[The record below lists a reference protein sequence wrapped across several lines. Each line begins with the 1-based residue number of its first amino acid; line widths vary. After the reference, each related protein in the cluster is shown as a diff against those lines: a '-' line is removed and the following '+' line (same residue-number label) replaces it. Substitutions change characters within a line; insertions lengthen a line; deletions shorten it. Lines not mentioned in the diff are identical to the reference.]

1 MALDRADDADAG
13 HVPKLRHRRKLS
25 DLAARCGGDRLRDRV
40 LRRRLHGSGE
50 PQDLG
55 AARAVEERDVRQLHP
70 TLGDRSRLV
79 EDDRRDAPR
88 ALEDLGALDE
98 DPELRAA
105 SGADHERGRRREPER
120 ARARDDQHG
129 DRRRERGGRV
139 AGDATSQP
147 TSVASESASTI
158 GTKTLETR
166 STSRWIGAFP
176 DCASAT
182 SLAICA
188 SAVSSPTFVARTTS
202 RPNVLTVAPATEA
215 PARDV
220 DRYRLA
226 REHRLVDRGLALDD
240 DAVRRHLLART
251 DDEEI
256 AGRELGD
263 RNRDL
268 DPVSEH
274 AGLLR
279 AELEER
285 ADRSA
290 RAASRPRLE
299 VAPEQD
305 QRRDHGGDLEV
316 DVRVV
321 DDDERGDRPAPG
333 RERAD
338 RDERVHRGR
347 AVPRVQDGS
356 TVEVEPGPE
365 DDRRRERE
373 REPLPALE
381 LQRHHHREDDERR
394 REHGRH
400 EKPPANGVRAI
411 DGLARLGRR
420 HGVVAGR
427 LDRAEQ
433 IGDGDALGI
442 EANGRLLGRVV
453 HRGVDPVEL
462 VELALDPV
470 RARGARHPLEREID
484 TRVALGRRDGVTPPR
499 TPLRRS
505 PRAAPRRPARSR

>member
-1 MALDRADDADAG
+1 M
-13 HVPKLRHRRKLS
+13 
-25 DLAARCGGDRLRDRV
+25 
-40 LRRRLHGSGE
+40 
-50 PQDLG
+50 
-55 AARAVEERDVRQLHP
+55 
-70 TLGDRSRLV
+70 
-79 EDDRRDAPR
+79 
-88 ALEDLGALDE
+88 
-98 DPELRAA
+98 
-105 SGADHERGRRREPER
+105 
-120 ARARDDQHG
+120 
-129 DRRRERGGRV
+129 
-139 AGDATSQP
+139 
-147 TSVASESASTI
+147 
-158 GTKTLETR
+158 
-166 STSRWIGAFP
+166 
-176 DCASAT
+176 
-182 SLAICA
+182 
-188 SAVSSPTFVARTTS
+188 
-202 RPNVLTVAPATEA
+202 LTVAPATEA
-215 PARDV
+215 PGATSTGTGSPVSIDWSTADSPSTTTPSV
-220 DRYRLA
+220 A
-226 REHRLVDRGLALDD
+226 TFSPG
-240 DAVRRHLLART
+240 RT
-251 DDEEI
+251 TKRSPGD
-256 AGRELGD
+256 ELGD
-263 RNRDL
+263 RDRDL

-321 DDDERGDRPAPG
+321 DDDECGDRPAPG

-347 AVPRVQDGS
+347 AVPGVQDGS

-394 REHGRH
+394 REHCRH

-411 DGLARLGRR
+411 DGLSRLGRG

-427 LDRAEQ
+427 LHRAEQ

-453 HRGVDPVEL
+453 HRGVDPFEL

-470 RARGARHPLEREID
+470 RARSAGHPLEREID
-484 TRVALGRRDGVTPPR
+484 TRVALGCRDGGH
-499 TPLRRS
+499 
-505 PRAAPRRPARSR
+505 AASYPASTIAARSAASSSSSR